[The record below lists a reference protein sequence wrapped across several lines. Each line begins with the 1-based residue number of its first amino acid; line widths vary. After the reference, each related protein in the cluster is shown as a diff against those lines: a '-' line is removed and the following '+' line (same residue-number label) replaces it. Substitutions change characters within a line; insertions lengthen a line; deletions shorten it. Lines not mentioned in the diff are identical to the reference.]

1 MITCHLRYIIDPH
14 KLPEFEAYARL
25 WIPLVNR
32 FGGTHHDVVSSHLSQ
47 RHATLRPR

>member
-25 WIPLVNR
+25 R
-32 FGGTHHDVVSSHLSQ
+32 LSNAHFPQ
-47 RHATLRPR
+47 VRSP